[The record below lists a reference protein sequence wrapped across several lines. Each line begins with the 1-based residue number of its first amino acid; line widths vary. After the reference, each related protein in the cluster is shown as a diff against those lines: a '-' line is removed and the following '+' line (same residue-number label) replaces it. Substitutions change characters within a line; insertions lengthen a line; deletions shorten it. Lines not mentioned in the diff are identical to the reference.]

1 MVLLSSLV
9 FGDFTG
15 IFYSSLAILSETA
28 LLDRVSAGFDRGLLA
43 FIFSKNSA
51 ALAGRISRELQRGVT
66 ELETKGYYS
75 GEKSCT
81 LLCAL
86 RRRELY
92 RLKKIIRETDPHAF
106 SVFADASSISGLGF
120 REEENSSR

>member
-75 GEKSCT
+75 GEKNCT